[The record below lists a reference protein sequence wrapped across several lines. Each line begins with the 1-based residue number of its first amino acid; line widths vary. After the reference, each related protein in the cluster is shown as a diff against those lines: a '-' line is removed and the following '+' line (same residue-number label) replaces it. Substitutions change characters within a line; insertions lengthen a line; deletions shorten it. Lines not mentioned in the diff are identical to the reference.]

1 MAFEDFYAEWI
12 WKWDFDR
19 LDKMCF
25 HAIFNGI
32 SHQPLADSNRQM
44 MRALDEQVMKKA
56 DFDGNHHHH
65 LFVFHIDKQD
75 AIIYHSSNLSVV
87 NVCSLKKFAVK
98 VVEKHIKYEKMKKDL
113 EKESAMALN
122 PKVRNRRDDMKKS
135 HFKPCIFHHFRSLL

>member
-1 MAFEDFYAEWI
+1 
-12 WKWDFDR
+12 
-19 LDKMCF
+19 
-25 HAIFNGI
+25 
-32 SHQPLADSNRQM
+32 
-44 MRALDEQVMKKA
+44 
-56 DFDGNHHHH
+56 
-65 LFVFHIDKQD
+65 
-75 AIIYHSSNLSVV
+75 V